1 MYRSISLL
9 TSVLA
14 FLLLFSLPLHSQEGA
29 EEKNKDAAAAAPAD
43 GSATAEEPAAA
54 EEKEDDKSPFKS
66 GTFSGLK
73 LRGIGPALMSGRIVD
88 IAVDP
93 SHRST
98 WYIAVACGGVWKTTN
113 AGTTWKPI
121 FDRQSSYS
129 IGCVTVDGRN
139 PNIVW
144 VGSGENNSQR
154 SVGYGD
160 GVYKSVD
167 GGGSWKKMGLEN
179 SEHIGKILVDP
190 RDSDVVFV
198 AAQGPLWNPGGDRGL
213 YKTCDGGATWEK
225 VLEIS
230 ENTGV
235 SDIVF
240 DPRDPDVI
248 YASSYQRRRHVW
260 TLINGGPEA
269 AVHKSTDGGATWNK
283 LKGGLPGG
291 DVGRIALAVSH
302 QNPDVVYALVEASG
316 KSAGFYRSA
325 NRGATWAKQ
334 SGYKCTSGQYYSE
347 IFACPHV
354 FDRIYSMDTRMKVSH
369 DGGKTFV
376 NVGESKKHVDNHA
389 LVFDPCDPEYL
400 LAGCDGGLY
409 ESFDRGKTWKFFSN
423 LPLTQFYKVCVDN
436 DTPFYNVYGGTQD
449 NNTQGGPSRTIESRG
464 IANGDWFIT
473 LGGDGFEP
481 QVDPTDPNIVYSQ
494 LQHGVLV
501 RFDRTN
507 GERVSIQPQPA
518 PGEDPLRWNW
528 DAALMISPHSHKR
541 LYFCAQRVF
550 RSDDRGDSWTAISGD
565 LTRQIDRNTLD
576 VMGRVWGI
584 DAVDKNDST
593 SFYGNIV
600 AITESPKVEG
610 LIYIGT
616 DDGLVQVTE
625 DGGANWRKI
634 ETFPD
639 VPEMSYVS
647 DLEASQHDPN
657 RVYALFNNHKMG
669 DFKPYVLRSDDRALT
684 WTPVTGDL
692 PERGSVW
699 ALCED
704 HVREE
709 LLFCG
714 TEFGLFFTVDGGA
727 KWVQLKGGLPTI
739 ALRDIEIQRREND
752 LVCASF
758 GRSFYILDDYTP
770 LRYVSDEMLE
780 QEAEL
785 FPVKEALMYI
795 PARRDS
801 GSQGHL
807 YYTAP
812 NPPVGATFTYYIK
825 EGYKTLKAE
834 RKEEEKKIAKEGGDV
849 FYPTWDALR
858 AEEREESPQIIFT
871 ITDEAGNVV
880 NRITGSASSGIH
892 RVTWNMRY
900 PSSRPTSLG
909 SGGESGRWRGYSPSG
924 PMVAPGVYT
933 VAMEQWAGGEL
944 TPLATPRSFVCVP
957 LGISSLPEPDRAA
970 ALAFQ
975 EKAARLQRAML
986 GASNVLGE
994 AETRIAHVIK
1004 ALDATPK
1011 ADRSLTDRARALKER
1026 ILDLKVELNGDR
1038 TVGRY
1043 NEPTP
1048 PSLMSRISR
1057 AVSGP
1062 SSVLCSPPTAIARE
1076 SYAIAADAFGPL
1088 LERIRTLVEVDLK
1101 ALEDALEAA
1110 GGPWTPGRI
1119 PKWEK
1124 E

>member
-1 MYRSISLL
+1 MYRSIPIPMILL
-9 TSVLA
+9 A
-14 FLLLFSLPLHSQEGA
+14 LFVIFSAPLFGQEA
-29 EEKNKDAAAAAPAD
+29 TDEE
-43 GSATAEEPAAA
+43 
-54 EEKEDDKSPFKS
+54 DKSPFKS

-73 LRGIGPALMSGRIVD
+73 LRSIGPALMSGRIVD

-93 SHRST
+93 TDRST
-98 WYIAVACGGVWKTTN
+98 WYVAVACGGVWKTHN

-121 FDRQSSYS
+121 FDSEGSWS
-129 IGCVTVDGRN
+129 IGCVTVDLRD

-160 GVYKSVD
+160 GVYKSID
-167 GGGSWKKMGLEN
+167 GGRSWKKMGLEN
-179 SEHIGKILVDP
+179 SEHIGKILIDP
-190 RDSDVVFV
+190 RDSDTVYV
-198 AAQGPLWNPGGDRGL
+198 AAQGPLWAPGGDRGL
-213 YKTCDGGATWEK
+213 YKTTDGGTTWDK
-225 VLEIS
+225 VLDIS

-235 SDIVF
+235 SDIIF

-260 TLINGGPEA
+260 TLIDGGPESA
-269 AVHKSTDGGATWNK
+269 LYKSPDSGATWDK

-291 DVGRIALAVSH
+291 DVGRIGLAISP
-302 QNPDVVYALVEASG
+302 QNPDVVYALVEAAG
-316 KSAGFYRSA
+316 KGSGFYRSA
-325 NRGATWAKQ
+325 DRGANWEKR
-334 SGYKCTSGQYYSE
+334 SSYMCTSGQYYQE
-347 IFACPHV
+347 IYASPHV

-389 LVFDPCDPEYL
+389 LVFDPDDPEYL

-409 ESFDRGKTWKFFSN
+409 ESFDKGKTWKFFSN

-464 IANGDWFIT
+464 IANSDWFIT

-481 QVDPTDPNIVYSQ
+481 QVDPEDPNIVYSQ

-501 RFDRTN
+501 RFDRAN
-507 GERVSIQPQPA
+507 GERVNIQPQPGA
-518 PGEDPLRWNW
+518 GEDPLRWNW
-528 DAALMISPHSHKR
+528 DAALMISPHSHTR

-550 RSDDRGDSWTAISGD
+550 RSDDRGDTWAAISPD
-565 LTRQIDRNTLD
+565 LTRQIDRNTLE
-576 VMGRVWGI
+576 VMGKVWSI
-584 DAVDKNDST
+584 DAVSKNDST

-600 AITESPKVEG
+600 SITESPRAEG

-634 ETFPD
+634 DSFPD
-639 VPEMSYVS
+639 IPEQSYVA
-647 DLEASQHDPN
+647 DLEASQHDPD
-657 RVYALFNNHKMG
+657 RVFALFNNHKTG
-669 DFKPYVLRSDDRALT
+669 DFKPYILRSDDRGLN
-684 WTPVTGDL
+684 WTSVMGDL

-714 TEFGLFFTVDGGA
+714 TEFGLFFTIDSGER
-727 KWVQLKGGLPTI
+727 WLQLKGGLPVI
-739 ALRDIEIQRREND
+739 ALRDIEIQRRESD

-758 GRSFYILDDYTP
+758 GRSFYILDDYSP
-770 LRYVSDEMLE
+770 LRYVTDEMLDKD
-780 QEAEL
+780 AEL

-795 PARRDS
+795 PARTDS

-807 YYTAP
+807 YFTAP
-812 NPPVGATFTYYIK
+812 NPPVGATFTYYLK
-825 EGYKTLKAE
+825 EGVKT
-834 RKEEEKKIAKEGGDV
+834 RKQKRKDEEKEIAKEGGDV
-849 FYPTWDALR
+849 AYPSWDALR
-858 AEEREESPQIIFT
+858 AEEREESPTVVFT

-892 RVTWNMRY
+892 RVVWNLRY
-900 PSSRPTSLG
+900 PSSGPTSLG
-909 SGGESGRWRGYSPSG
+909 SGGESGRRGYSSGG

-933 VAMEQWAGGEL
+933 VSMDRVVDGK
-944 TPLATPRSFVCVP
+944 TSPLGTPRSFVCMP
-957 LGISSLPEPDRAA
+957 LGIASLPAPDREAT
-970 ALAFQ
+970 LAFQ
-975 EKAARLQRAML
+975 KKTARLQRAVL
-986 GASNVLGE
+986 GAGRALGE
-994 AETRIAHVIK
+994 ARNRIDHVIK
-1004 ALDATPK
+1004 ALDATPA
-1011 ADRSLTDRARALKER
+1011 ADRTLTDRARALKER
-1026 ILDLKVELNGDR
+1026 CLDLGIALNGDR
-1038 TVGRY
+1038 TVRRY
-1043 NEPTP
+1043 KEPTP
-1048 PSLMSRISR
+1048 PSITSRVQR

-1062 SSVLCSPPTAIARE
+1062 SSVLCSPPTDTQRQCYE
-1076 SYAIAADAFGPL
+1076 IAADAFEPVL
-1088 LERIRTLVEVDLK
+1088 ARIRTLVEVDLK
-1101 ALEDALEAA
+1101 ELEDELEAA

-1119 PKWEK
+1119 PDWER